1 MSANTWVVFTAYC
14 IRSNAFYDNRCTN
27 TDCDRHEANAPLVD
41 DDSRRVWAEFEC
53 KEYKHE

>member
-1 MSANTWVVFTAYC
+1 MKKMTNDKAYC

-27 TDCDRHEANAPLVD
+27 TDCDRHEANVPVVD
-41 DDSRRVWAEFEC
+41 DDGSRRVWAEFEC

>member
-1 MSANTWVVFTAYC
+1 MKKMTNDKAYC
-14 IRSNAFYDNRCTN
+14 IRSNAFYDKRCTN

-41 DDSRRVWAEFEC
+41 DDGSRRVWAEFEC

>member
-1 MSANTWVVFTAYC
+1 MNDKAYC

-41 DDSRRVWAEFEC
+41 DDGSRRVWARFEEC
-53 KEYKHE
+53 KEYKEAE